1 MSLDLEGQSP
11 RSRRGRGRGSGD
23 SENPRAARSAG
34 RALVVF
40 ERKRWDAR
48 ESARYMNPISVDRE
62 ALRMFRDV
70 IGIKKKKKP
79 KEPLR
84 RDRGGSNNTIES
96 SVGGNVSR

>member
-23 SENPRAARSAG
+23 SENPRAAG

-62 ALRMFRDV
+62 ALRMFQDV
-70 IGIKKKKKP
+70 IGIKKKK
-79 KEPLR
+79 E
-84 RDRGGSNNTIES
+84 T
-96 SVGGNVSR
+96 

>member
-48 ESARYMNPISVDRE
+48 ERKMYESDKRRSRGVENVSRCN
-62 ALRMFRDV
+62 RN
-70 IGIKKKKKP
+70 KKKKKP
-79 KEPLR
+79 KEPLK

>member
-48 ESARYMNPISVDRE
+48 ESARCMNPISVDRE

-70 IGIKKKKKP
+70 IGIKKKRNLKNR
-79 KEPLR
+79 E
-84 RDRGGSNNTIES
+84 D
-96 SVGGNVSR
+96 